1 MKKFNVILLIG
12 VAVVL
17 SSCGGASMTD
27 NTYLGQ
33 LPSISKKYQDLED
46 EYKEKGKK
54 ATDMDDAFKYDKEYK
69 LAKDEGE
76 KAVKEYLATYQFDTP
91 IVFDAN
97 PDYQFEISDLK
108 VDGASYTRVNLVLKA
123 TMKEDVKNKYGGFQ
137 KYIFAYIKALD
148 SEGKIIGNPT
158 VMASPMGG
166 KLPKFEKG
174 VEINIKGGIGNLRDF
189 ENFDRIVFISKEEY
203 NKIK

>member
-12 VAVVL
+12 VAVIL

-33 LPSISKKYQDLED
+33 LPSISKKYQDLQD

-54 ATDMDDAFKYDKEYK
+54 ATDMNDAFKYDKEYK
-69 LAKDEGE
+69 LAKDEGK
-76 KAVKEYLATYQFDTP
+76 KAVEEYLNTYKFDTP
-91 IVFDAN
+91 LMFDAN
-97 PDYQFEISDLK
+97 PDYLFEISDFK
-108 VDGASYTRVNLVLKA
+108 VKGASYTRVNLVLNA
-123 TMKEDVKNKYGGFQ
+123 TMKEDIKNKYGGFE

-148 SEGKIIGNPT
+148 AEGNLIGKPT
-158 VMASPMGG
+158 VMSTPLGG
-166 KLPKFEKG
+166 KHPKFEKG
-174 VEINIKGGIGNLRDF
+174 VVVEMSGGIGNLREF

-203 NKIK
+203 KELK